1 MSPYS
6 NYPDHGINDPDVQD
20 GQASGR
26 PSAEALLAGTLA
38 LMTGYAQG
46 CCEGHREMMAKKI
59 VSNLSMLA
67 LHPGTAPAF
76 KAMAMNLHGLWSRL
90 LQQLEPLPT
99 PGDAEPAEVPQ
110 ATARPAPA
118 AIPQPD
124 QHRVL
129 WHTTPETLQ

>member
-6 NYPDHGINDPDVQD
+6 NFPDHGINDPDVQD
-20 GQASGR
+20 DQAHGL

-46 CCEGHREMMAKKI
+46 CCQGHREMMAKKI
-59 VSNLSMLA
+59 VSNLSMLT
-67 LHPGTAPAF
+67 LHPAAAPAF
-76 KAMAMNLHGLWSRL
+76 RAMALNLHGMWSRL
-90 LQQLEPLPT
+90 VQQLQQLQA
-99 PGDAEPAEVPQ
+99 PGEAAPADVPQ
-110 ATARPAPA
+110 AAARPAMADTPN
-118 AIPQPD
+118 PD